1 MNFMVHVFQFLWH
14 CFVFELSFL
23 LLQFLDFI
31 QRLTSKCHAKG
42 RLIYIYI
49 HTQTNGYLLVLGI
62 DLSAIIV
69 SFLYMNA
76 IMVNFSY
83 IVQQNKQKNLYNSI
97 VFSKLVISSISEISL
112 WTLGDVIYKSSSPRG
127 LNNL

>member
-1 MNFMVHVFQFLWH
+1 MP
-14 CFVFELSFL
+14 C
-23 LLQFLDFI
+23 
-31 QRLTSKCHAKG
+31 KG
-42 RLIYIYI
+42 EADI
-49 HTQTNGYLLVLGI
+49 HTQTNGCLLVLGI

-112 WTLGDVIYKSSSPRG
+112 
-127 LNNL
+127 

>member
-1 MNFMVHVFQFLWH
+1 MP
-14 CFVFELSFL
+14 C
-23 LLQFLDFI
+23 
-31 QRLTSKCHAKG
+31 KG
-42 RLIYIYI
+42 EADIYIY
-49 HTQTNGYLLVLGI
+49 TQTNGYLLVLGI

-112 WTLGDVIYKSSSPRG
+112 
-127 LNNL
+127 